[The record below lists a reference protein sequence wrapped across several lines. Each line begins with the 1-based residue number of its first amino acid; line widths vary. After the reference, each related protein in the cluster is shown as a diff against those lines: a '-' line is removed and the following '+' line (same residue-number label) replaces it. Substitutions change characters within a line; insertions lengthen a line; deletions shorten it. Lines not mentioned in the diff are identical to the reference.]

1 MKPKILVVDDEFS
14 IRDLLSGYLRKAGYD
29 VVAVMDGEAALEA
42 AAIHKPALVVLDLL
56 LPGELDGWDVCRALR
71 ARSDVPILMLT
82 SLARD
87 DQQVAGLEMGAD
99 DYVTK
104 PFSPRQVVA
113 RVKALLRRAGHP
125 GAPITRG
132 PIQLDPVAHL
142 VRIAGQPVSLTGQ
155 EYALL
160 ETLMRNP
167 GRVFT
172 RAELLDHCWEPGFNG
187 VDRVIDV
194 HLASLRRKL
203 GVHGRMI
210 VTVRGVGYRF
220 EREEA
225 DA

>member
-14 IRDLLSGYLRKAGYD
+14 IRDLLSGYLSKAGYE
-29 VVAVMDGEAALEA
+29 VIAVMDGEAALEA
-42 AAIHKPALVVLDLL
+42 AALHKPALVVLDLL
-56 LPGELDGWDVCRALR
+56 LPGELDGWEVCRALR
-71 ARSDVPILMLT
+71 ARSNVPILMLT

-87 DQQVAGLEMGAD
+87 DQQVAGLELGAD

-113 RVKALLRRAGHP
+113 RVKALMRRAGHP
-125 GAPITRG
+125 GLPFTRG
-132 PIQLDPVAHL
+132 PIQLDPISHS
-142 VRIAGQPVSLTGQ
+142 VRVNDQPVSLTGQ

-160 ETLMRNP
+160 EAFMHNP
-167 GRVFT
+167 GRAFT
-172 RAELLDHCWEPGFNG
+172 RAELLDRCWEPGFDG

-203 GVHGRMI
+203 GTAGRLI

-220 EREEA
+220 EPENA
-225 DA
+225 G

>member
-14 IRDLLSGYLRKAGYD
+14 IRDLLSGYLSKAGYE
-29 VVAVMDGEAALEA
+29 VIAVMDGEAALEA
-42 AAIHKPALVVLDLL
+42 AALHKPALVVLDLL
-56 LPGELDGWDVCRALR
+56 LPGELDGWEVCRALR
-71 ARSDVPILMLT
+71 ARSNVPILMLT

-87 DQQVAGLEMGAD
+87 EQQVAGLELGAD

-125 GAPITRG
+125 GLPLTRG
-132 PIQLDPVAHL
+132 PIQLDPISHSVH
-142 VRIAGQPVSLTGQ
+142 VNDQPVSLTGQ

-160 ETLMRNP
+160 EVFMRSP
-167 GRVFT
+167 GRAFT
-172 RAELLDHCWEPGFNG
+172 RAELLDRCWEPGFDG

-203 GVHGRMI
+203 GTAGRLI

-220 EREEA
+220 EPENA
-225 DA
+225 G

>member
-1 MKPKILVVDDEFS
+1 LKPKILVVDDEFS
-14 IRDLLSGYLRKAGYD
+14 IRDLLSGYLSKAGYE
-29 VVAVMDGEAALEA
+29 VIAVMDGEAALEA
-42 AAIHKPALVVLDLL
+42 AALHKPALVVLDLL

-71 ARSDVPILMLT
+71 ARSNVPILMLT

-87 DQQVAGLEMGAD
+87 DQQVAGLELGAD

-125 GAPITRG
+125 GVPLTRG
-132 PIQLDPVAHL
+132 PIQLDPVSHS
-142 VRIAGQPVSLTGQ
+142 VRVDDRPVSLTGQ
-155 EYALL
+155 EFALL
-160 ETLMRNP
+160 EVFMRNP
-167 GRVFT
+167 GRAFN
-172 RAELLDHCWEPGFNG
+172 RAELLDRCWEPGFDG

-203 GVHGRMI
+203 GAAGRLI

-220 EREEA
+220 EPEEPR
-225 DA
+225 

>member
-1 MKPKILVVDDEFS
+1 VKPKILVVDDEFS
-14 IRDLLSGYLRKAGYD
+14 IRDLLSGYLRKAGYE

-42 AAIHKPALVVLDLL
+42 ATLHKPALVVLDLL

-71 ARSDVPILMLT
+71 ARSNIPILMLT

-87 DQQVAGLEMGAD
+87 DQQVAGLELGAD

-113 RVKALLRRAGHP
+113 RVKALLRRVGHP
-125 GAPITRG
+125 GAPLARG
-132 PIQLDPVAHL
+132 AIQLDPVSHT
-142 VRIAGQPVSLTGQ
+142 VRVENQPVALTGQ

-160 ETLMRNP
+160 EAFLRNP

-172 RAELLDHCWEPGFNG
+172 RAELLDRCWEPGFDG

-203 GVHGRMI
+203 GAQGRMI

-220 EREEA
+220 DQEEA
-225 DA
+225 A